1 MSLGYEPSMEAV
13 SLACIDHLTTAD
25 LPVRCRTTTDPV
37 CRTAANT
44 NSSGSGIRTRGLWLM
59 RPAGTTRL
67 PHPAVPP
74 ARLERASSMLGPSCA
89 VRLRHGGKIDLTV
102 DQEPAVGLEPTTSA
116 LRKRPLFRS
125 GSLATSRRPASNRHP
140 PPYRGG
146 ALPLELRRH
155 VPALPLSYAPSGG
168 ATQCPLPGFPLRV
181 PPLHGYRVAA
191 HHLAGRRE
199 SNPRLGRATGG
210 TRTPNAQFRRLALCP
225 LSYYGKAV
233 RASFDLAA
241 SAVTRLRSSE

>member
-1 MSLGYEPSMEAV
+1 MRCPFAPRRQDRTC
-13 SLACIDHLTTAD
+13 CIPRA
-25 LPVRCRTTTDPV
+25 
-37 CRTAANT
+37 
-44 NSSGSGIRTRGLWLM
+44 SGRIRTDY
-59 RPAGTTRL
+59 
-67 PHPAVPP
+67 
-74 ARLERASSMLGPSCA
+74 
-89 VRLRHGGKIDLTV
+89 VRFTKAAPRH
-102 DQEPAVGLEPTTSA
+102 
-116 LRKRPLFRS
+116 S
-125 GSLATSRRPASNRHP
+125 GSLATSRRPASNRYP

-210 TRTPNAQFRRLALCP
+210 SRTPNAQFRRLALCP
-225 LSYYGKAV
+225 LSYCGKAV

-241 SAVTRLRSSE
+241 SAVTGLRSTIELTDQVACQCCILVHCVRWSPSPAATLLSRLSSGER